1 MLNQFLNNGKNRH
14 ILPLIFLISVML
26 LFGNASCESVFDNKV
41 TLDDL
46 PAYSFTW
53 RMAERLDDSLYDEYR
68 HDDGQ
73 LFQSLLGFSKKLRS
87 SGELTFIPY
96 TTNPLELLNRTIPDQ
111 CMVNYGTEF
120 AGESAYEIE
129 GEPAVASEAVLVTAS
144 FFDLFP
150 VQITEGRGF
159 TDEDYD
165 FLGKGT
171 IPVIMGAAYKGT
183 FSLGDRFEGYY
194 ICDRFTFEIIGFAES
209 GSAFYS
215 SGDRRPVSYDRYV
228 IMPFASISED
238 SEIGRII
245 LLQQF
250 CGLITDENGRD
261 DALKQVN
268 ECLADS
274 GLEDWIGQF
283 YIMDASLRTLI
294 KPFLK

>member
-1 MLNQFLNNGKNRH
+1 
-14 ILPLIFLISVML
+14 ML
-26 LFGNASCESVFDNKV
+26 LFGNASCESVFGNMV

-53 RMAERLDDSLYDEYR
+53 RMAEILDDSLYDEYR
-68 HDDGQ
+68 QDIGQ
-73 LFQSLLGFSKKLRS
+73 RFQTLLAFSEKMRS
-87 SGELTFIPY
+87 SKELTFIPY
-96 TTNPLELLNRTIPDQ
+96 TTNPLELLNLTIPDP
-111 CMVNYGTEF
+111 CMVNYGTKF

-129 GEPAVASEAVLVTAS
+129 GEPAVAAEAVQVTEN
-144 FFDLFP
+144 FFNLFP
-150 VQITEGRGF
+150 VQITEGRRF

-171 IPVIMGAAYKGT
+171 IPVIMGAAYRGS

-250 CGLITDENGRD
+250 CGLITDENGRE

-268 ECLADS
+268 EYLADS

-283 YIMDASLRTLI
+283 YIMEASLRTI
-294 KPFLK
+294 IEPFLK